1 MVIAYQNIDR
11 GFKTLSKGGSMSS
24 KPFATLCRFLSET
37 DFSGLPPSVIDH
49 ARQVLL
55 DTLGVIIAGS
65 AVPEVNQVAS
75 RPSDSCGG
83 EEGVTCPGRTGSF
96 EPLFAALLNG
106 VAGSSLEF
114 EEGNSRAMGHPAI
127 QLVPALLADAEAGG
141 LSGKDL
147 LRGLILG
154 YEAASRVSRASSMRK
169 GLHPTGTWGVVGS
182 AMGVGCARCKGAEAL
197 EQIGNIAASYAF
209 SPYVKN
215 SFVGRNVASTFA
227 GLVNQAALLANV
239 FFETGFRADEGC
251 LEMTFSQFLSD
262 RFNPQL
268 LVAGLGDEYAI
279 TENYF
284 KPYPSCRFTH
294 PALDALEGILREKKI
309 LPSEIASISVATFKA
324 AVHTASKPPANVEAM
339 RFSVPYLIAARLCRG
354 SIDLRT
360 MDRDV
365 VRDPQ
370 VKDLAVRVQMSLSEE
385 YEHLRPGRNPAKVT
399 IHLKDGQEVARE
411 VMDCLGDPL
420 KPMPREGLVAKFL
433 DLAVPVI
440 GKARGKEF
448 LEKVQGL
455 ESVDNV
461 RPLMRML
468 RPGA

>member
-1 MVIAYQNIDR
+1 
-11 GFKTLSKGGSMSS
+11 
-24 KPFATLCRFLSET
+24 
-37 DFSGLPPSVIDH
+37 
-49 ARQVLL
+49 
-55 DTLGVIIAGS
+55 
-65 AVPEVNQVAS
+65 
-75 RPSDSCGG
+75 
-83 EEGVTCPGRTGSF
+83 
-96 EPLFAALLNG
+96 
-106 VAGSSLEF
+106 
-114 EEGNSRAMGHPAI
+114 MGHPAI
-127 QLVPALLADAEAGG
+127 QLVPALAVDAEAGG
-141 LSGKDL
+141 LSGRDL
-147 LRGLILG
+147 LRGLVLG
-154 YEAASRVSRASSMRK
+154 YETASRVSRASSMRK
-169 GLHPTGTWGVVGS
+169 GLHPTGTWGVVG
-182 AMGVGCARCKGAEAL
+182 AALGVGCARHKGSDAL

-215 SFVGRNVASTFA
+215 SFVGKNVASTFA
-227 GLVNQAALLANV
+227 GLVSQAALLANL

-262 RFNPQL
+262 RFDPQV

-294 PALDALEGILREKKI
+294 PALDALEEILQEKKI
-309 LPSEIASISVATFKA
+309 APGEIARISVATFKA

-354 SIDLRT
+354 PIDLRT
-360 MDRDV
+360 MDHGI

-370 VKDLAVRVQMSLSEE
+370 VMELAGRVQTSLSQE

-399 IHLKDGQEVARE
+399 LHLKGGQEATRE

-420 KPMPREGLVAKFL
+420 KPMPREDLVAKFL
-433 DLAVPVI
+433 DLAGPVI
-440 GKARGKEF
+440 GKDRGKEF

-461 RPLMRML
+461 RPLLRML